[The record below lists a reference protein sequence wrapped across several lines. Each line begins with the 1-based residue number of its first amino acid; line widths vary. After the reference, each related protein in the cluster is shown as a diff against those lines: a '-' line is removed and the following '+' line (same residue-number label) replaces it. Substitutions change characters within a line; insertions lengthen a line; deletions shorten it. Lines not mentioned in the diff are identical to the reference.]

1 MTRTA
6 SNEPAAVATV
16 ARPLATSWLLQFS
29 AFALASAF
37 VSLTLRQQA
46 SSLAPSGAV
55 VLLTA
60 VPTFLAPLFRSGQR
74 DLRKEI
80 AGSMLS
86 WACVV
91 LLLASVGWSVL
102 GVRFAFAPFAMASLV
117 ALGIVAVTHQSIA
130 LLEAALRHTGVT
142 GTSAREGA
150 LWTIA
155 VILWLAASTPL
166 WLGPVADLSARQVP
180 MVPTITLA
188 CSPLAHLAAAAGND
202 VLRGE
207 WFYGHSSLGSLQV
220 DYPRVGSLLIAY
232 ALLAAALGLLLAI
245 VRRRARSRAE
255 TE

>member
-1 MTRTA
+1 MSRPA
-6 SNEPAAVATV
+6 SNEPAAVAAV
-16 ARPLATSWLLQFS
+16 ARPVATPWLLQFG
-29 AFALASAF
+29 AFVLASAL
-37 VSLTLRQQA
+37 VGLTLQQQA

-60 VPTFLAPLFRSGQR
+60 VPTFLAPLFRSGHR

-102 GVRFAFAPFAMASLV
+102 GVRFTFVPFALASLV
-117 ALGIVAVTHQSIA
+117 ALGIVTVTHLSIA
-130 LLEAALRHTGVT
+130 VLEAALRRSGARTT
-142 GTSAREGA
+142 IAREGA

-155 VILWLAASTPL
+155 VTLWLAASTPL
-166 WLGPVADLSARQVP
+166 WLGPVADLSARQAP

-188 CSPLAHLAAAAGND
+188 CSPLAHLAAAAGHD

-220 DYPRVGSLLIAY
+220 DYPRVGSLLTGY
-232 ALLAAALGLLLAI
+232 PLLAAALVLVLALLQ
-245 VRRRARSRAE
+245 RRARSLAE
-255 TE
+255 AE